1 MEVKIDK
8 RYPLDV
14 DPARAWAILGD
25 LKTVAGCMPG
35 AALTEQL
42 SETSY
47 KGGVKVKVGPAVAQ
61 FGGTV
66 DVLEKDDAER
76 KMVLRGKGADKGG
89 SSASMDMNAQIEA
102 DPANPLHSVLH
113 GDAAVIVNGKFAQ
126 FGGRMMVQVSD
137 MLLEQFVENF
147 RQAAHALPAPAGAA
161 MTAAEPAP
169 DANSTESP
177 SPTEA
182 AASAAP
188 AATPAPEAPRAAPPK
203 VAKEI
208 NGLAI
213 AWMLIKNWFAGLF
226 GKRG

>member
-14 DPARAWAILGD
+14 DPARAWTILGD

-35 AALTEQL
+35 AELTEQL
-42 SETSY
+42 SDTSY

-66 DVLEKDDAER
+66 DVLEKDDATR

-89 SSASMDMNAQIEA
+89 SSASMDMNAMIEA

-147 RQAAHALPAPAGAA
+147 RQAAHALPGPAGAA
-161 MTAAEPAP
+161 GAAAVAGAEAARPAP
-169 DANSTESP
+169 P
-177 SPTEA
+177 
-182 AASAAP
+182 
-188 AATPAPEAPRAAPPK
+188 
-203 VAKEI
+203 VAREI

-213 AWMLIKNWFAGLF
+213 VWVLIKNWWTGLF
-226 GKRG
+226 GKRD

>member
-1 MEVKIDK
+1 MEVKLDK

-35 AALTEQL
+35 AELTEQL
-42 SETSY
+42 SDTSY

-66 DVLEKDDAER
+66 DVLEKDEADR

-89 SSASMDMNAQIEA
+89 SSASMDMTAQIEA

-126 FGGRMMVQVSD
+126 FGGRLMVQVSD

-147 RQAAHALPAPAGAA
+147 RQAAHALPAPEGAA
-161 MTAAEPAP
+161 AADSAV
-169 DANSTESP
+169 STGAA
-177 SPTEA
+177 TEA
-182 AASAAP
+182 ATARSEAP
-188 AATPAPEAPRAAPPK
+188 SPRAAPPK
-203 VAKEI
+203 VAQEI

-213 AWMLIKNWFAGLF
+213 VWSLIKNWFAGLF
-226 GKRG
+226 GKKG

>member
-14 DPARAWAILGD
+14 DPLRAWSILGD

-35 AALTEQL
+35 AELTEQL
-42 SETSY
+42 SDTSY
-47 KGGVKVKVGPAVAQ
+47 KGAVKVKVGPAVAQ

-66 DVLEKDDAER
+66 DVLEKDDASR

-89 SSASMDMNAQIEA
+89 SSASMDMHAQIEA
-102 DPANPLHSVLH
+102 NPDNPQHSVLH

-147 RQAAHALPAPAGAA
+147 RQAAHAL
-161 MTAAEPAP
+161 TEPAE
-169 DANSTESP
+169 ASTPASAAAPEP
-177 SPTEA
+177 A
-182 AASAAP
+182 AASEAA
-188 AATPAPEAPRAAPPK
+188 RAAPPP

-213 AWMLIKNWFAGLF
+213 VWMLIKNWFSGLF
-226 GKRG
+226 AKRS

>member
-1 MEVKIDK
+1 MEVKLDK

-35 AALTEQL
+35 AELTDQL
-42 SETSY
+42 SDTSY

-66 DVLEKDDAER
+66 DVLEKDEATR

-89 SSASMDMNAQIEA
+89 SSASMDMTAQIEA
-102 DPANPLHSVLH
+102 DPANPMHSVLH

-126 FGGRMMVQVSD
+126 FGGRLMVQVSD

-147 RQAAHALPAPAGAA
+147 RQAAHALPAPEGSAEA
-161 MTAAEPAP
+161 TA
-169 DANSTESP
+169 S
-177 SPTEA
+177 EA
-182 AASAAP
+182 APATGASATTASAAVK
-188 AATPAPEAPRAAPPK
+188 PEASTTRAAPPK
-203 VAKEI
+203 VAQEI

-213 AWMLIKNWFAGLF
+213 VWSLIKNWFAGLF
-226 GKRG
+226 GKKG

>member
-42 SETSY
+42 SDTSY

-66 DVLEKDDAER
+66 DVLEKDDASR

-102 DPANPLHSVLH
+102 NPDNPQHSVLH

-147 RQAAHALPAPAGAA
+147 RQAAQALPAPAGAA
-161 MTAAEPAP
+161 
-169 DANSTESP
+169 
-177 SPTEA
+177 
-182 AASAAP
+182 SAAP
-188 AATPAPEAPRAAPPK
+188 TGAAPEPATVSEPPRAASQ

-213 AWMLIKNWFAGLF
+213 VWMLIKNWFAGLF
-226 GKRG
+226 GKRN

>member
-35 AALTEQL
+35 AELTEQL
-42 SETSY
+42 SDTSF

-66 DVLEKDDAER
+66 DVLEKDDASR

-102 DPANPLHSVLH
+102 NPDNPQHSVLH

-147 RQAAHALPAPAGAA
+147 RQAAHALPAPA
-161 MTAAEPAP
+161 E
-169 DANSTESP
+169 
-177 SPTEA
+177 

-188 AATPAPEAPRAAPPK
+188 SGASPEPAAASERPRAAPP

-213 AWMLIKNWFAGLF
+213 VWMLIKNWFAGLF
-226 GKRG
+226 GKKS

>member
-1 MEVKIDK
+1 
-8 RYPLDV
+8 V

-42 SETSY
+42 SDTSY

-66 DVLEKDDAER
+66 DVLEKDDASR

-102 DPANPLHSVLH
+102 NPDNPQHSVLH

-147 RQAAHALPAPAGAA
+147 RQAAQALPAPAGAA
-161 MTAAEPAP
+161 
-169 DANSTESP
+169 
-177 SPTEA
+177 
-182 AASAAP
+182 SAAP
-188 AATPAPEAPRAAPPK
+188 TGAAPEPATASEPPRAASQ

-213 AWMLIKNWFAGLF
+213 VWMLIKNWFAGLF
-226 GKRG
+226 GKRN